1 MPDWADDVKVISED
15 FDNNKIAI
23 VQFGNKKS
31 FITFRGSN
39 VFVMNERFDD
49 VRLLNNALQTNDA
62 DRNTSLLVKED
73 NKQYIYNQSGQLIS
87 RKSGI
92 DISLGTI
99 I

>member
-31 FITFRGSN
+31 FITFKDSN
-39 VFVMNERFDD
+39 VFLMNERFDD
-49 VRLLNNALQTNDA
+49 VSLLNNAIHTKEDNK
-62 DRNTSLLVKED
+62 NTSLLVKED
-73 NKQYIYNQSGQLIS
+73 NKQYIYNQSGKLIS

-92 DISLGTI
+92 DISLGI
-99 I
+99 II